1 MFNIVTKCQCSI
13 HFRYSLVLGS
23 FPICYYLCIGD
34 IAKRFKFY
42 FTMSKGNMLLG
53 YASGKVGSLVFARRL
68 GQQVTRPYNGSPANP
83 KTRAQ
88 MQRRIKW
95 ANIINMWRLMKP
107 LLQMGFQ
114 NRKTTQS
121 DYNKFVSLNVNQSQ
135 AYLLKDEAR
144 QGATLLAPYIITSG
158 TLGVRS
164 MRSAAVTDVAVG
176 GIDLAAATIGELS
189 NAVIINNQGFQIGDQ
204 VTVFALG
211 QSLVDGIPQVLP
223 YAYKFLLTEMSDDRP
238 AIDAIEVFGSVAPA
252 VDGGFLAFEFSG
264 VEYVSYAG
272 AVVQSRILAD
282 GTLAV
287 SDSRLT
293 VEFEVDGVSQS
304 INPFS
309 ATQSEA
315 LSSYGYNAD
324 AFLSPASAGEVVPMP
339 SVSVVTL
346 NGQTIA
352 NGGTFNMGQNGNVS
366 VVMTGKNLLLGTPA
380 VAYNGE
386 ALEVN
391 VESDTRATAQFQAPS
406 NSNYKLTIDAG
417 RGSYS
422 ATIDVGGL

>member
-1 MFNIVTKCQCSI
+1 
-13 HFRYSLVLGS
+13 
-23 FPICYYLCIGD
+23 
-34 IAKRFKFY
+34 
-42 FTMSKGNMLLG
+42 MSKGNMLLG

-121 DYNKFVSLNVNQSQ
+121 DYNKFVSLNVNQSE

-164 MRSAAVTDVAVG
+164 MRSAAITDVAVG
-176 GIDLAAATIGELS
+176 DINLASATIGQLS
-189 NAVIINNQGFQIGDQ
+189 TAVIANNQGFQIGDQ

-211 QSLVDGIPQVLP
+211 QGLVDGIPQVLP
-223 YAYKFLLTEMSDDRP
+223 YAYKFVLVAQSEDTP
-238 AIDAIEVFGSVAPA
+238 ALDGIEIYGSVAPA
-252 VDGGFLAFEFSG
+252 IDGGFLAFEFSG
-264 VEYVSYAG
+264 VEYDSYAG

-282 GTLAV
+282 GGLAV
-287 SDSRLT
+287 SDSRLA
-293 VEFEVDGVSQS
+293 VDYEVDGVQQS
-304 INPFS
+304 RNPFAAS
-309 ATQSEA
+309 QSEA

-324 AFLSPASAGEVVPMP
+324 AFLSPASAGELVQVP
-339 SVSVVTL
+339 SLSTVTL
-346 NGQTIA
+346 NGQVIPD
-352 NGGTFNMGQNGNVS
+352 GGVFELSNAAAVNV
-366 VVMTGKNLLLGTPA
+366 VITGKNLLLATPTM
-380 VAYNGE
+380 VYNSNP
-386 ALEVN
+386 VSVT
-391 VESDTRATAQFQAPS
+391 VESETRATATFNAMSGSERP
-406 NSNYKLTIDAG
+406 LTIKVG
-417 RGSYS
+417 QSSYT